1 MELAKN
7 QEHTVT
13 IEGYGEGGMGVARID
28 GCVVFV
34 HGALRGEKCR
44 VLILK
49 TLKSVAFAKVLEV
62 LEPSSERME
71 SDCPYFPRCGGCTY
85 RHIRYE
91 EELRLKKQRVQDNL
105 SRIGGSDVTVEE
117 ILGAQDTLRYR
128 NKAQYPVSKDGAVG
142 FYRARTHEV
151 IECEHCLLV
160 RPEADAA
167 AEALREYMQSCRV
180 AGYDEKTGRGLIRHL
195 YVRSNAAGES
205 LICVLVNGDK
215 LPKEDRL
222 VALLRDACPKCTGI
236 VLGTNTKKGNVIL
249 GDRYRTLWGSD
260 RLEDTLCGKTFRL
273 SVPSFYQVNRAQA
286 ERLYAKAIE
295 FADLTGQETVLD
307 LYCGAGTIT
316 LALSDHAKKVLG
328 AEIVPEA
335 IDDARENAARNGVKN
350 AEFFCGDASDVA
362 KKLARENLRP
372 DVITVDPPRKGL
384 AADVVESIAEMQ
396 PGRVVYVS
404 CDSATMARDVKRL
417 ADLGYTAQRAC
428 AVDMFPRADHV
439 ETVVM
444 LSHKKPDSV
453 INVKVEFGEG
463 EGKVP
468 LDNIAKRAEAYK
480 PKERVTYKMI
490 KEYIEA
496 KYGFKVHTAYIAEVK
511 RDLGLPMYD
520 APNAVEELK
529 QPRKHPTPEKV
540 EAIKDALK
548 YFAVI

>member
-28 GCVVFV
+28 GRVVFV

-62 LEPSSERME
+62 IEPSSERITP
-71 SDCPYFPRCGGCTY
+71 DCPYFPRCGGCTY

-117 ILGAQDTLRYR
+117 ILGARDTLRYR

-160 RPEADAA
+160 KPEADAA

-180 AGYDEKTGRGLIRHL
+180 AGYDEKTGRGLVRHL

-205 LICVLVNGDK
+205 LVCVLVNGDK

-222 VALLRDACPKCTGI
+222 VTLLRDACPKCTGI

-273 SVPSFYQVNRAQA
+273 SVPSFYQVNRIQA

-295 FADLTGQETVLD
+295 FAGLTGQETVLD

-396 PGRVVYVS
+396 PQRVVYVS

-439 ETVVM
+439 ETVVL
-444 LSHKKPDSV
+444 LSKGEVDSKK
-453 INVKVEFGEG
+453 IRVEFSLEDMDMSEFQDG
-463 EGKVP
+463 
-468 LDNIAKRAEAYK
+468 A
-480 PKERVTYKMI
+480 TYPQI
-490 KEYIEA
+490 KEYVLEHTGLKVSNLYISQIKRKCGIGVGKNYNLPKSEDSRQPQCPQEKEKAIREA
-496 KYGFKVHTAYIAEVK
+496 F
-511 RDLGLPMYD
+511 
-520 APNAVEELK
+520 
-529 QPRKHPTPEKV
+529 
-540 EAIKDALK
+540 K
-548 YFAVI
+548 YFGMI

>member
-28 GCVVFV
+28 GRVVFV

-62 LEPSSERME
+62 LEPSSERITP
-71 SDCPYFPRCGGCTY
+71 DCPYFPRCGGCTY

-117 ILGAQDTLRYR
+117 ILGARDTLRYR

-160 RPEADAA
+160 KPEAAAA

-180 AGYDEKTGRGLIRHL
+180 AGYDEKTGRGLVRHL
-195 YVRSNAAGES
+195 YIRSNAAGES
-205 LICVLVNGDK
+205 LVCVLVNGDK

-222 VALLRDACPKCTGI
+222 VTLLRDACPKCTGI

-273 SVPSFYQVNRAQA
+273 SVPSFYQVNRVQA

-295 FADLTGQETVLD
+295 FAGLTGQETVLD

-439 ETVVM
+439 ETVCL
-444 LSHKKPDSV
+444 LSKLQSKEH
-453 INVKVEFGEG
+453 IEIEVKMDELDLTSAESKATYEEIKAYVLEHTGL
-463 EGKVP
+463 KVSR
-468 LDNIAKRAEAYK
+468 LYIAQVKQKCGIIERENYNK
-480 PKERVTYKMI
+480 PKSENAKQLQCPPEKEKAI
-490 KEYIEA
+490 KE
-496 KYGFKVHTAYIAEVK
+496 
-511 RDLGLPMYD
+511 
-520 APNAVEELK
+520 
-529 QPRKHPTPEKV
+529 
-540 EAIKDALK
+540 ALHH
-548 YFAVI
+548 FGMIL

>member
-28 GCVVFV
+28 GRVVFV

-62 LEPSSERME
+62 LEPSSERITP
-71 SDCPYFPRCGGCTY
+71 DCPYFPRCGGCTY

-117 ILGAQDTLRYR
+117 ILGARDTLRYR

-160 RPEADAA
+160 KPEADAA

-180 AGYDEKTGRGLIRHL
+180 AGYDEKTGRGLVRHL
-195 YVRSNAAGES
+195 YIRSNAAGES
-205 LICVLVNGDK
+205 LVCVLVNGDK

-273 SVPSFYQVNRAQA
+273 SVPSFYQVNRVQA

-295 FADLTGQETVLD
+295 FAGLTGQETVLD

-428 AVDMFPRADHV
+428 AVDMFPRADHI
-439 ETVVM
+439 ETVVL
-444 LSHKKPDSV
+444 LSKGEVDSKK
-453 INVKVEFGEG
+453 IRVEFSLEDMDMSEFQDG
-463 EGKVP
+463 
-468 LDNIAKRAEAYK
+468 A
-480 PKERVTYKMI
+480 TYPQI
-490 KEYIEA
+490 KEYVLEHT
-496 KYGFKVHTAYIAEVK
+496 GLKVSNLYISQIK
-511 RDLGLPMYD
+511 RKCGIGVGKNYNLPKSED
-520 APNAVEELK
+520 SR
-529 QPRKHPTPEKV
+529 QPQCPPEKEKAIR
-540 EAIKDALK
+540 EAFK
-548 YFAVI
+548 YFGMI

>member
-28 GCVVFV
+28 GRVVFV

-167 AEALREYMQSCRV
+167 AEALREYMQSCHV

-273 SVPSFYQVNRAQA
+273 SVPSFYQVNHAQA

-295 FADLTGQETVLD
+295 FAGLTGQETVLD

-439 ETVVM
+439 ETVVL
-444 LSHKKPDSV
+444 LSKGEVDSKK
-453 INVKVEFGEG
+453 IRVEFSLEDMDMSEFQDGATYTQIKDYVLEHSG
-463 EGKVP
+463 LKVSNLYISQIKRKCGIEVGKNYN
-468 LDNIAKRAEAYK
+468 L
-480 PKERVTYKMI
+480 PKSEDSR
-490 KEYIEA
+490 
-496 KYGFKVHTAYIAEVK
+496 
-511 RDLGLPMYD
+511 
-520 APNAVEELK
+520 
-529 QPRKHPTPEKV
+529 QPQCPPEKEKAIR
-540 EAIKDALK
+540 EAMK
-548 YFAVI
+548 YFGMI

>member
-28 GCVVFV
+28 GRVVFV

-62 LEPSSERME
+62 IEPSSERITP
-71 SDCPYFPRCGGCTY
+71 DCPYFPRCGGCTY

-180 AGYDEKTGRGLIRHL
+180 AGYDEKTGRGLVRHL
-195 YVRSNAAGES
+195 YIRSNAAGES

-222 VALLRDACPKCTGI
+222 VTLLRDACPKCTGI

-273 SVPSFYQVNRAQA
+273 SVPSFYQVNRVQA

-295 FADLTGQETVLD
+295 FAGLTGQETVLD

-439 ETVVM
+439 ETVVL
-444 LSHKKPDSV
+444 LSKGKVDSKK
-453 INVKVEFGEG
+453 IRVEFSLEDMDMSEFQDG
-463 EGKVP
+463 
-468 LDNIAKRAEAYK
+468 A
-480 PKERVTYKMI
+480 TYPQI
-490 KEYIEA
+490 KEYVLEHT
-496 KYGFKVHTAYIAEVK
+496 GLKVSNLYISQIK
-511 RDLGLPMYD
+511 RKCGIGVGKNYNLPKSED
-520 APNAVEELK
+520 SR
-529 QPRKHPTPEKV
+529 QPQCPPEKEKAIR
-540 EAIKDALK
+540 EAFK
-548 YFAVI
+548 YFGMI

>member
-28 GCVVFV
+28 GRVVFV

-167 AEALREYMQSCRV
+167 AEALREYMQSCHV

-260 RLEDTLCGKTFRL
+260 RLEDTLCGKTFKL

-286 ERLYAKAIE
+286 ERLYAKTIE

-396 PGRVVYVS
+396 PQRVVYVS

-417 ADLGYTAQRAC
+417 ADLGYTARRAC

-439 ETVVM
+439 ETVVL
-444 LSHKKPDSV
+444 LSKGEVDSKK
-453 INVKVEFGEG
+453 IRVEFSLEDMDMSEFQDGATYTQIKDYVLEHSG
-463 EGKVP
+463 LKVSNLYISQIKRKCGIEVGKNYN
-468 LDNIAKRAEAYK
+468 L
-480 PKERVTYKMI
+480 PKSEDSR
-490 KEYIEA
+490 
-496 KYGFKVHTAYIAEVK
+496 
-511 RDLGLPMYD
+511 
-520 APNAVEELK
+520 
-529 QPRKHPTPEKV
+529 QPQCPPEKEKAIR
-540 EAIKDALK
+540 EAFK
-548 YFAVI
+548 YFGMI

>member
-28 GCVVFV
+28 GRVVFV

-62 LEPSSERME
+62 IEPSSERITP
-71 SDCPYFPRCGGCTY
+71 DCPYFPRCGGCTY

-117 ILGAQDTLRYR
+117 ILGARDTLRYR

-151 IECEHCLLV
+151 IDTRECLLV
-160 RPEADAA
+160 KPEADAA
-167 AEALREYMQSCRV
+167 AEAVRQYMRDFRA
-180 AGYDEKTGRGLIRHL
+180 AGYDERTGRGLLRHV
-195 YVRSNAAGES
+195 YVRSNTRGEC
-205 LICVLVNGDK
+205 LICLLVNGK
-215 LPKEDRL
+215 RLPHEAELVERL
-222 VALLRDACPKCTGI
+222 RRACPKAVGI
-236 VLGTNTKKGNVIL
+236 VLGENTRRDNVIL
-249 GDRYRTLWGSD
+249 GERYRTLWGAD
-260 RLEDTLCGKTFRL
+260 RLEDVLCGRVFRL
-273 SVPSFYQVNRAQA
+273 SVPSFYQVNHEQA

-295 FADLTGQETVLD
+295 YAQLTGEETVLD

-350 AEFFCGDASDVA
+350 VEFFCGDASDVA

-439 ETVVM
+439 ETVVL
-444 LSHKKPDSV
+444 LSKGEVDSKK
-453 INVKVEFGEG
+453 IRVEFSLEDMDMSEFQDG
-463 EGKVP
+463 
-468 LDNIAKRAEAYK
+468 A
-480 PKERVTYKMI
+480 TYPQI
-490 KEYIEA
+490 KEYVLEHT
-496 KYGFKVHTAYIAEVK
+496 GLKVSNLYISQIK
-511 RDLGLPMYD
+511 RKCGIGVGKNYNLPKSED
-520 APNAVEELK
+520 SR
-529 QPRKHPTPEKV
+529 QPQCPPEKEKAIR
-540 EAIKDALK
+540 EAFK
-548 YFAVI
+548 YFGMI

>member
-28 GCVVFV
+28 GRVVFV

-62 LEPSSERME
+62 IEPSSERITP
-71 SDCPYFPRCGGCTY
+71 DCPYFPRCGGCTY

-117 ILGAQDTLRYR
+117 ILGARDTLRYR

-160 RPEADAA
+160 KPEADAA

-180 AGYDEKTGRGLIRHL
+180 AGYDEKTGRGLVRHL

-205 LICVLVNGDK
+205 LVCVLVNGDK

-222 VALLRDACPKCTGI
+222 VTLLRDACPKCTGI

-273 SVPSFYQVNRAQA
+273 SVPSFYQVNRIQA

-295 FADLTGQETVLD
+295 FAGLTGQETVLD

-396 PGRVVYVS
+396 PQRVVYVS

-439 ETVVM
+439 ETVVL
-444 LSHKKPDSV
+444 LSKGEVDSKK
-453 INVKVEFGEG
+453 IRVEFSLEDMDMSEFQDGATYTQIKDYVLEHSG
-463 EGKVP
+463 LKVSNLYISQIKRKCGIGVGKNYN
-468 LDNIAKRAEAYK
+468 LQKSEDSR
-480 PKERVTYKMI
+480 
-490 KEYIEA
+490 
-496 KYGFKVHTAYIAEVK
+496 
-511 RDLGLPMYD
+511 
-520 APNAVEELK
+520 
-529 QPRKHPTPEKV
+529 QPQCPPEKEKAIR
-540 EAIKDALK
+540 EAFK
-548 YFAVI
+548 YFGMI

>member
-28 GCVVFV
+28 GRVVFV

-62 LEPSSERME
+62 LEPSSERITP
-71 SDCPYFPRCGGCTY
+71 DCPYFPRCGGCTY

-160 RPEADAA
+160 KPEADAA

-180 AGYDEKTGRGLIRHL
+180 AGYDEKTGRGLVRHL
-195 YVRSNAAGES
+195 YIRSNAAGES
-205 LICVLVNGDK
+205 LVCVLVNGDK

-222 VALLRDACPKCTGI
+222 VTLLRDACPKCTGI

-273 SVPSFYQVNRAQA
+273 SVPSFYQVNRVQA

-295 FADLTGQETVLD
+295 FAGLTGQETVLD

-396 PGRVVYVS
+396 PQRVVYVS

-439 ETVVM
+439 ETVVL
-444 LSHKKPDSV
+444 LSKGKVDSKK
-453 INVKVEFGEG
+453 IRVEFSLEDMDMSEFQDG
-463 EGKVP
+463 
-468 LDNIAKRAEAYK
+468 A
-480 PKERVTYKMI
+480 TYPQI
-490 KEYIEA
+490 KEYVLEHT
-496 KYGFKVHTAYIAEVK
+496 GLKVSNLYISQIK
-511 RDLGLPMYD
+511 RKCGIGVGKNYNLPKSED
-520 APNAVEELK
+520 SR
-529 QPRKHPTPEKV
+529 QPQCPPEK
-540 EAIKDALK
+540 ERAIRDALK
-548 YFAVI
+548 FFHLI

>member
-28 GCVVFV
+28 GRVVFV

-62 LEPSSERME
+62 LEPSSERITP
-71 SDCPYFPRCGGCTY
+71 DCPYFPRCGGCTY

-151 IECEHCLLV
+151 IECERCLLV
-160 RPEADAA
+160 KPVADAA

-180 AGYDEKTGRGLIRHL
+180 AGYDEKTGRGLVRHL

-205 LICVLVNGDK
+205 LVCVLVNGDK

-222 VALLRDACPKCTGI
+222 VTLLRDACPKCTGI

-273 SVPSFYQVNRAQA
+273 SVPSFYQVNRVQA

-295 FADLTGQETVLD
+295 FAGLTGQETVLD
-307 LYCGAGTIT
+307 FYCGAGTIT

-439 ETVVM
+439 ETVVL
-444 LSHKKPDSV
+444 LSKGEVDSKK
-453 INVKVEFGEG
+453 IRVEFSLEDMDMSEFQDG
-463 EGKVP
+463 
-468 LDNIAKRAEAYK
+468 A
-480 PKERVTYKMI
+480 TYPQI
-490 KEYIEA
+490 KEYVLEHT
-496 KYGFKVHTAYIAEVK
+496 GLKVSNLYISQIK
-511 RDLGLPMYD
+511 RKCGIGVGKNYNLPKSED
-520 APNAVEELK
+520 SR
-529 QPRKHPTPEKV
+529 QPQCPPEKEKAIR
-540 EAIKDALK
+540 EAFK
-548 YFAVI
+548 YFGMI

>member
-28 GCVVFV
+28 GRVVFV

-62 LEPSSERME
+62 IEPSSERITP
-71 SDCPYFPRCGGCTY
+71 DCPYFPRCGGCTY

-117 ILGAQDTLRYR
+117 ILGARDTLRYR

-160 RPEADAA
+160 KPEADAA

-180 AGYDEKTGRGLIRHL
+180 AGYDEKTGRGLVRHL
-195 YVRSNAAGES
+195 YIRSNAAGES
-205 LICVLVNGDK
+205 LVCVLVNGDK

-222 VALLRDACPKCTGI
+222 VTLLRDACPKCTGI

-273 SVPSFYQVNRAQA
+273 SVPSFYQVNRVQA

-295 FADLTGQETVLD
+295 FAGLTGQETVLD

-439 ETVVM
+439 ETVVL
-444 LSHKKPDSV
+444 LSKLNTKQH
-453 INVKVEFGEG
+453 IEVELN
-463 EGKVP
+463 
-468 LDNIAKRAEAYK
+468 LDELDLTAAESKA
-480 PKERVTYKMI
+480 TYEEI
-490 KEYIEA
+490 KEYVLEHTGLKVSHLYIA
-496 KYGFKVHTAYIAEVK
+496 QVKQKYGIIERENYNKPKSENS
-511 RDLGLPMYD
+511 R
-520 APNAVEELK
+520 
-529 QPRKHPTPEKV
+529 QPKCPPEK
-540 EAIKDALK
+540 EAAITEALK
-548 YFAVI
+548 YFGMI

>member
-28 GCVVFV
+28 GRVVFV

-62 LEPSSERME
+62 IEPSSERITP
-71 SDCPYFPRCGGCTY
+71 DCPYFPRCGGCTY

-91 EELRLKKQRVQDNL
+91 EELRLKRQRVQDNL

-117 ILGAQDTLRYR
+117 ILGARDTLRYR

-160 RPEADAA
+160 KPVADAA

-180 AGYDEKTGRGLIRHL
+180 AGYDEKTGRGLVRHL
-195 YVRSNAAGES
+195 YIRSNAAGES
-205 LICVLVNGDK
+205 LVCVLVNGDK

-222 VALLRDACPKCTGI
+222 VTLLRDACPKCTGI

-273 SVPSFYQVNRAQA
+273 SVPSFYQVNRVQA

-295 FADLTGQETVLD
+295 FAGLTGQETVLD

-439 ETVVM
+439 ETVVL
-444 LSHKKPDSV
+444 LSKGEVDSKK
-453 INVKVEFGEG
+453 IRVEFSLEDMDMSEFQDGATYTQIKDYVLEHSG
-463 EGKVP
+463 LKVSNLYISQIKRKCGIEVGKNYN
-468 LDNIAKRAEAYK
+468 L
-480 PKERVTYKMI
+480 PKSEDSR
-490 KEYIEA
+490 
-496 KYGFKVHTAYIAEVK
+496 
-511 RDLGLPMYD
+511 
-520 APNAVEELK
+520 
-529 QPRKHPTPEKV
+529 QPQCPPEKEKAIR
-540 EAIKDALK
+540 EAMK
-548 YFAVI
+548 YFGMI

>member
-28 GCVVFV
+28 GRVVFV

-62 LEPSSERME
+62 IEPSSERITP
-71 SDCPYFPRCGGCTY
+71 DCPYFPRCGGCTY

-117 ILGAQDTLRYR
+117 ILGARDTLRYR

-160 RPEADAA
+160 KPEADAA

-180 AGYDEKTGRGLIRHL
+180 AGYDEKTGRGLVRHL
-195 YVRSNAAGES
+195 YIRSNAAGES
-205 LICVLVNGDK
+205 LVCVLVNGDK

-222 VALLRDACPKCTGI
+222 VTLLRDACPKCTGI

-273 SVPSFYQVNRAQA
+273 SVPSFYQVNRVQA

-295 FADLTGQETVLD
+295 FASLTGQETVLD

-396 PGRVVYVS
+396 PQRVVYVS

-439 ETVVM
+439 ETVVL
-444 LSHKKPDSV
+444 LSKGEIDSKKV
-453 INVKVEFGEG
+453 RVEFSLEDMDMSGFQKGATYEQIKAYVLEHTG
-463 EGKVP
+463 LKVSSLYISQIKRKCGLDVGQNYNLSKKEDAKVP
-468 LDNIAKRAEAYK
+468 KC
-480 PKERVTYKMI
+480 P
-490 KEYIEA
+490 
-496 KYGFKVHTAYIAEVK
+496 
-511 RDLGLPMYD
+511 
-520 APNAVEELK
+520 
-529 QPRKHPTPEKV
+529 PEK
-540 EAIKDALK
+540 EAAIRDALK
-548 YFAVI
+548 YFQMI